1 MPSVTVKAFAELIH
15 TPLYGQLRILHE
27 HKYPRTAPAAFKI
40 RYYQPALRMI
50 NQFYGSHNDS
60 TKLATHAGDIN
71 GVGKQPHQRDNNF
84 RAITAFRSGK
94 QSARLINLQKSP
106 TWEIVRP
113 NFSIRCTPDLYF
125 TENGQTGV
133 AMMDCRDQAPDDE
146 FIRTTLELLQIALQ
160 ENGITLPMRCLEYIH
175 LESDQVHSW
184 SAPRKAT
191 GRRLDETVSAIA
203 RLWETI

>member
-1 MPSVTVKAFAELIH
+1 MPSVTVKAFAALIH
-15 TPLYGQLRILHE
+15 TPLYQQLRILHD
-27 HKYPRTAPAAFKI
+27 HKYPRNAPAAFKI
-40 RYYQPALRMI
+40 MYYQPALRMI
-50 NQFYGSHNDS
+50 HRFYGSSNDS
-60 TKLATHAGDIN
+60 SKLAASAADIN
-71 GVGKQPHQRDNNF
+71 GVGKQAHQRDHNF
-84 RAITAFRSGK
+84 RAITAFCSGK
-94 QSARLINLQKSP
+94 QFGRAITPHKSP

-113 NFSIRCTPDLYF
+113 NFSIRCTPDHYF

-133 AMMDCRDQAPDDE
+133 AMMDCREQAPDDE
-146 FIRTTLELLQIALQ
+146 FIRTTLELLHIAVN
-160 ENGITLPMRCLEYIH
+160 ENGLTLPMRCLEYIH